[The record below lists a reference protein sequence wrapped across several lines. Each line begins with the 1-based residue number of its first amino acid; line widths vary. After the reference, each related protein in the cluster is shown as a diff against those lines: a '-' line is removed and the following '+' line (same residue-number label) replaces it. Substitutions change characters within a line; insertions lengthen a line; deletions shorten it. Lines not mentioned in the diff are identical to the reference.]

1 MANDKVF
8 SVRADED
15 TIAKLEAL
23 AEESGMRK
31 ADLLPVLLDCYARE
45 QAKGALPNRSTEID
59 NVRSLLAQIDH
70 AYLASLEL
78 AANADARIREEYAA
92 RLATNEQAI
101 VSLKEK
107 AATASSEAKEAKDAL
122 ANIEN
127 ERDAEA
133 ARADAA
139 EAALE
144 KLQKES
150 EEEKDRL
157 LKFNASL
164 QAQIGTLQ
172 EKSDAAAAE
181 LEAASALEAENEKL
195 KADAKAAIERA
206 EKAEASAADLT
217 DKLKEAAEKAKS
229 DATELKGRY
238 DEKFDN
244 LREKL
249 SNEKEKAVL
258 DERRTGEMQLRAAVD
273 ASDEKHQERV
283 EKMQAAIDKI
293 TEQRDIWQEKFYSLR
308 DAKESKEES
317 DATNSEQPESATK

>member
-92 RLATNEQAI
+92 RLATNEQA
-101 VSLKEK
+101 VASLKEK
-107 AATASSEAKEAKDAL
+107 SDKAEGEAKEAKDAL
-122 ANIEN
+122 ADVKE

-144 KLQKES
+144 KLQGEAA
-150 EEEKDRL
+150 EEKDRL
-157 LKFNASL
+157 LKFNAAL
-164 QAQIGTLQ
+164 QSQVDALK
-172 EKSDAAAAE
+172 EKADAVAAE
-181 LEAASALEAENEKL
+181 LEAA
-195 KADAKAAIERA
+195 AAIESENAKIQDELTEVTGRA
-206 EKAEASAADLT
+206 ERAEREADELQK
-217 DKLKEAAEKAKS
+217 KLDDAKEKAKLG
-229 DATELKGRY
+229 ATELKGRY
-238 DEKFDN
+238 DEKIDN

-249 SNEKEKAVL
+249 KNEKEAAVL
-258 DERRTGEMQLRAAVD
+258 DARRDGEAQLRSAVAA
-273 ASDEKHQERV
+273 ADEKHQERID
-283 EKMQAAIDKI
+283 KMQEAIDKL
-293 TEQRDIWQEKFYSLR
+293 TEQRDTWQEKFYALR
-308 DAKESKEES
+308 DEDKK
-317 DATNSEQPESATK
+317 DQQK